1 MPPPPASCINMPLSY
16 QRIHAPLSR
25 AGDPCGINHVT
36 ASTLCV
42 VHMTALR
49 VTKAMMRR
57 RAPHQT
63 RAAACW
69 FSWNDYTLPL
79 VLWWGQADYNA
90 SLQRTRGWP
99 RNGNSVTPALSP
111 FVLLSLTCTHKHFC
125 KHAYI
130 QTHIRTKNDS
140 DRSWK
145 NFKIFVRNLCLHF
158 KLYIHSYISGIKYTL
173 CELMNVCSGKTKE
186 KTGKLDLMR

>member
-1 MPPPPASCINMPLSY
+1 MSSFGISKNSFPFRPMPPPPASCINMPLSY

-25 AGDPCGINHVT
+25 AGDPCGNNHVT

-111 FVLLSLTCTHKHFC
+111 FVLLSLTCTHKHTHTC
-125 KHAYI
+125 ASKH
-130 QTHIRTKNDS
+130 THTHTYTHTHTHTDTSTHTRKSKD
-140 DRSWK
+140 
-145 NFKIFVRNLCLHF
+145 
-158 KLYIHSYISGIKYTL
+158 KLQFWA
-173 CELMNVCSGKTKE
+173 KTSK
-186 KTGKLDLMR
+186 